1 MRQEPQVRGHGPQ
14 VPDEV
19 VRVDHRP
26 RPVQRAAEPRVGNVP
41 ESVRSRGVP
50 VTYGRVEDSPR
61 VLDDWLAAHP
71 EGVACVIRAAGS
83 PGVERAF
90 SDRVRTLTPAEAKG
104 LEFDLVVVVDPGS
117 FGSGDTDSG
126 ITGAVDRYVAM
137 TRATRQL
144 IELRP

>member
-1 MRQEPQVRGHGPQ
+1 M
-14 VPDEV
+14 
-19 VRVDHRP
+19 
-26 RPVQRAAEPRVGNVP
+26 
-41 ESVRSRGVP
+41 RSRGVP

-126 ITGAVDRYVAM
+126 ITGAVDRYVAK

>member
-1 MRQEPQVRGHGPQ
+1 M
-14 VPDEV
+14 
-19 VRVDHRP
+19 
-26 RPVQRAAEPRVGNVP
+26 
-41 ESVRSRGVP
+41 RSRGVP

-71 EGVACVIRAAGS
+71 EGVACVIRAVGS
-83 PGVERAF
+83 PGIEPA
-90 SDRVRTLTPAEAKG
+90 SSGHVRTRTPAEAKG
-104 LEFDLVVVVDPGS
+104 LEFDLVVVDPGS

-126 ITGAVDRYVAM
+126 ITGAVDRYVAK

>member
-1 MRQEPQVRGHGPQ
+1 MAAHTCAT
-14 VPDEV
+14 
-19 VRVDHRP
+19 P
-26 RPVQRAAEPRVGNVP
+26 RPAT
-41 ESVRSRGVP
+41 S
-50 VTYGRVEDSPR
+50 TF
-61 VLDDWLAAHP
+61 
-71 EGVACVIRAAGS
+71 
-83 PGVERAF
+83 AF

>member
-1 MRQEPQVRGHGPQ
+1 MR
-14 VPDEV
+14 D
-19 VRVDHRP
+19 P
-26 RPVQRAAEPRVGNVP
+26 RCR
-41 ESVRSRGVP
+41 
-50 VTYGRVEDSPR
+50 
-61 VLDDWLAAHP
+61 L
-71 EGVACVIRAAGS
+71 

-104 LEFDLVVVVDPGS
+104 LEFDLVVVVVDPGS

-126 ITGAVDRYVAM
+126 ITGAVDRYVAK

>member
-1 MRQEPQVRGHGPQ
+1 M
-14 VPDEV
+14 
-19 VRVDHRP
+19 
-26 RPVQRAAEPRVGNVP
+26 
-41 ESVRSRGVP
+41 P
-50 VTYGRVEDSPR
+50 VTYGRVKDLSR

-104 LEFDLVVVVDPGS
+104 SEFDLVVGVDPGS
-117 FGSGDTDSG
+117 IGSGDTDSG

>member
-1 MRQEPQVRGHGPQ
+1 M
-14 VPDEV
+14 
-19 VRVDHRP
+19 
-26 RPVQRAAEPRVGNVP
+26 
-41 ESVRSRGVP
+41 
-50 VTYGRVEDSPR
+50 
-61 VLDDWLAAHP
+61 
-71 EGVACVIRAAGS
+71 IRAAGS

-104 LEFDLVVVVDPGS
+104 LEFDLVVVDPGS